1 MIEKARDYLGLSEL
15 EKPTSKGG
23 RLCVYVDDALSPSQ
37 DVSGRYAGEIS
48 KSIYVRLY
56 ILVLVLNSYVYLGII
71 VDLFADGKVLD
82 QLQQVLYM
90 VMIFGIISHI

>member
-23 RLCVYVDDALSPSQ
+23 RLCVHVDDALSPSQ

-48 KSIYVRLY
+48 ISISIYVC
-56 ILVLVLNSYVYLGII
+56 
-71 VDLFADGKVLD
+71 LFWFL
-82 QLQQVLYM
+82 
-90 VMIFGIISHI
+90 F